1 MSKSLRKAI
10 GFILVA
16 ATILM
21 CLIGIEAVAAPKSA
35 YAAGN
40 AIMSVEGADNMVSN
54 ASAYELKLRIKNPTG
69 ISIFA
74 TDFYVAYD
82 NTAFEYVSGSADTK
96 YFPTSSLTQS
106 PKYEN
111 YVKVVVENSATSITA
126 ADFVFATLRF
136 KPKASIAAKAYTFG
150 LEEVTIATVETG
162 EGEIPSSV
170 QNKTVTVAAPSKET
184 GLTVVVKNGSTAL
197 AGTMID
203 TTYTVTN
210 PVPYSVSRVNIV
222 PTPAKGATVKIENSP
237 VAGGA
242 SKSVDLK
249 VGENSFTAEVTAEDG
264 NVKKSYTI
272 VVNRAQG
279 DATVAIGDVKISYS
293 DGTALPVNVEG
304 STYTVTDSIPF
315 DRRESL
321 VLNASVAG
329 KSTLKLDGKGITSAA
344 DTPLSLV
351 AGENV
356 LKLTVTAETG
366 ATADYTVK
374 INVQAPSAGNGLSD
388 IKITADGKEYVL
400 SPLFHT
406 DVTVYILRIPE
417 NVERFTVNATAADP
431 SSEIIKGNGE
441 CVIAE
446 LDGGL
451 LEIVVQ
457 AQSGETKTYQLA
469 LIRSASD
476 AQGLKT
482 LTVNGVEVE
491 IQNGKFEYEITVD
504 AKADKLELD
513 YSTLKGEVVEVLG
526 NTDLKPGTNTVVLKV
541 LLTDGSYTFYT
552 VSVVKKETS
561 VWLYVAIVLAVLA
574 AALAVFIILLIIK
587 RKKNSDDNG
596 TPDDSGTPEDEVTP
610 DDSGTPDGT
619 ASEKIE
625 EPQKEEI
632 AAAAEPI
639 VPEQKE
645 EKVFEDRLKESTETV
660 SKRYHTIKDAILQ
673 YEAVTNYVTR
683 SGENFK
689 FKNNAVCT
697 ADVDGNTVKLDFNNA
712 EKGIVTSVVVTD
724 DSSLALAV
732 KKIDREMSELG
743 AQKKEEF
750 AEKTE
755 EVVVETV
762 APAEDAAPTEA
773 PTATEAPEGIVALV
787 KTETIDISYKM
798 LTREQR
804 SFYDNLK
811 KYALSKE
818 GTVLSS
824 AKYYENIKIGKKSVL
839 KLQIKR
845 NVTVAS
851 FALEDE
857 RLKQFRKQTAKKEG
871 SQIKTKPTEIPLY
884 DLAAYNTAV
893 GMVDLM
899 YETIVKKPDDH
910 KPTV

>member
-1 MSKSLRKAI
+1 MNKSLKKAI

-16 ATILM
+16 ATILT
-21 CLIGIEAVAAPKSA
+21 CLIGIGAVTAPKSA
-35 YAAGN
+35 FAVETAVV
-40 AIMSVEGADNMVSN
+40 SVEGADRVVSN
-54 ASAYELKLRIKNPTG
+54 ASEFTLNLRIKNPTG

-74 TDFYVAYD
+74 TDFRLTYD
-82 NTAFEYVSGSADTK
+82 SSAFDYLSGSFDEK
-96 YFPTSSLTQS
+96 YFLANSIMN
-106 PKYEN
+106 PKPEN
-111 YVKVVVENSATSITA
+111 NYIKVVAENSVTSITS
-126 ADFVFATLRF
+126 ADFVFAAVRF
-136 KPKASIAAKAYTFG
+136 KPKANIAAKAYAFG
-150 LEEVTIATVETG
+150 IEEVEIASIETTSA
-162 EGEIPSSV
+162 IPSSV
-170 QNKTVTVAAPSKET
+170 QNKTVTVTAPST
-184 GLTVVVKNGSTAL
+184 AADLAVIVKNGTNVL
-197 AGTMID
+197 AGTMSA

-210 PVPYSVSRVNIV
+210 TVSYAVSRVNIV
-222 PTPAKGATVKIENSP
+222 PTPSKGATVKIQNAS
-237 VAGGA
+237 VASGA

-249 VGENSFTAEVTAEDG
+249 VGVNSFIAEVTAEDG
-264 NVKKSYTI
+264 VTKKSYTVRI
-272 VVNRAQG
+272 TRAEG
-279 DATVAIGDVKISYS
+279 DATVAIGGVKISYS
-293 DGTALPVNVEG
+293 DGAELSVNVEG
-304 STYTVTDSIPF
+304 STYTVTDSVPF

-321 VLNASVAG
+321 VLNASVEG
-329 KSTLKLDGKGITSAA
+329 KSTLKLNGSVIASAA

-351 AGENV
+351 AGENT
-356 LKLTVTAETG
+356 LTLTVTAETG

-388 IKITADGKEYVL
+388 IKITADGKGYDL
-400 SPLFHT
+400 SPLFNT

-417 NVERFTVNATAADP
+417 NIERFTVNATAADP
-431 SSEIIKGNGE
+431 NSEIIKGNGE

-446 LDGGL
+446 LEGGL

-476 AQGLKT
+476 TQGLKT
-482 LTVNGVEVE
+482 LTVNGKEVE
-491 IQNGKFEYEITVD
+491 LQNGKFEYEITVD
-504 AKADKLELD
+504 AKTDKLELD

-552 VSVVKKETS
+552 VSVVKEDTTS

-574 AALAVFIILLIIK
+574 AALAVFIVLLIVK
-587 RKKNSDDNG
+587 RKKNSENNG
-596 TPDDSGTPEDEVTP
+596 M
-610 DDSGTPDGT
+610 PDGT
-619 ASEKIE
+619 EPEKIE
-625 EPQKEEI
+625 EPEKEET
-632 AAAAEPI
+632 AASAEPI
-639 VPEQKE
+639 VSEPKE
-645 EKVFEDRLKESTETV
+645 EKVFEDRLKEASETV

-673 YEAVTNYVTR
+673 YVAVTNYVTR

-697 ADVDGNTVKLDFNNA
+697 ADVEGNSVKLDFTDS
-712 EKGIVTSVVVTD
+712 ESGIVTTVVVTD
-724 DSSLALAV
+724 ESSLKLAV
-732 KKIDREMSELG
+732 NKIDREMSQVG

-755 EVVVETV
+755 AIASDSVV
-762 APAEDAAPTEA
+762 PTETSA
-773 PTATEAPEGIVALV
+773 STEAQASSEALEGVVTLV
-787 KTETIDISYKM
+787 KTETLEVSYKM

-818 GTVLSS
+818 GTVLSA
-824 AKYYENIKIGKKSVL
+824 AKYYENIKIGKKSIL

-857 RLKQFRKQTAKKEG
+857 RLKQFRKQAAKTEG

-899 YETIVKKPDDH
+899 FETIVKKPTDS
-910 KPTV
+910 

>member
-1 MSKSLRKAI
+1 MSKSLKKAI

-16 ATILM
+16 ATILT
-21 CLIGIEAVAAPKSA
+21 CLIGIGAVTAPKSA
-35 YAAGN
+35 FAVETAVV
-40 AIMSVEGADNMVSN
+40 SVEGADNVVSN
-54 ASAYELKLRIKNPTG
+54 ASEFTLNLRIKNPTG
-69 ISIFA
+69 ISIFE
-74 TDFYVAYD
+74 TDFRLTYD
-82 NTAFEYVSGSADTK
+82 SAAFEYVSGSVDTK
-96 YFPTSSLTQS
+96 YFLAGSTLNPKPEDGYIKVAMQSSGI
-106 PKYEN
+106 
-111 YVKVVVENSATSITA
+111 SITA

-136 KPKASIAAKAYTFG
+136 QPKASIAAKAYTFG
-150 LEEVTIATVETG
+150 LEEVTIATIDDG
-162 EGEIPSSV
+162 HEGVPSSV
-170 QNKTVTVAAPSKET
+170 QNKTVTVTAPST
-184 GLTVVVKNGSTAL
+184 AADLTVVVKNGSNVL
-197 AGTMID
+197 AGTMSG

-210 PVPYSVSRVNIV
+210 SVPYAVSRVSIV
-222 PTPAKGATVKIENSP
+222 PTPSKGATVKIQNAA
-237 VAGGA
+237 VASGA

-249 VGENSFTAEVTAEDG
+249 VGVNSFTAEVTAEDG
-264 NVKKSYTI
+264 TTKKSYTVRI
-272 VVNRAQG
+272 TRAEG
-279 DATVAIGDVKISYS
+279 DATVAIGGVKISYS
-293 DGTALPVNVEG
+293 DGAELSVNVEG
-304 STYTVTDSIPF
+304 STYTVTDSVPF

-321 VLNASVAG
+321 VLNASVEG
-329 KSTLKLDGKGITSAA
+329 KSTLKLNGSVIASAA

-351 AGENV
+351 AGENT
-356 LKLTVTAETG
+356 LTLTVTAETG

-388 IKITADGKEYVL
+388 IKITADGKGYDL
-400 SPLFHT
+400 SPLFNT

-417 NVERFTVNATAADP
+417 NIERFTVNATAADP
-431 SSEIIKGNGE
+431 NSEIIKGNGE

-446 LDGGL
+446 LEGGL

-476 AQGLKT
+476 TQGLKT
-482 LTVNGVEVE
+482 LTVNGKEVE
-491 IQNGKFEYEITVD
+491 LQNGKFEYEITVD
-504 AKADKLELD
+504 AKTDKLELD

-552 VSVVKKETS
+552 VSVVKEDTTS

-574 AALAVFIILLIIK
+574 AALAVFIVLLIVK
-587 RKKNSDDNG
+587 RKKNSEN
-596 TPDDSGTPEDEVTP
+596 SGK
-610 DDSGTPDGT
+610 PDGT
-619 ASEKIE
+619 EPEKIE
-625 EPQKEEI
+625 EPEKEET
-632 AAAAEPI
+632 AASAEPI
-639 VPEQKE
+639 VSEPKE
-645 EKVFEDRLKESTETV
+645 EKVFEDRLKEASETV

-673 YEAVTNYVTR
+673 YVAVTNYVTR

-697 ADVDGNTVKLDFNNA
+697 ADVEGNSVKLDFTDS
-712 EKGIVTSVVVTD
+712 ESGIVTTVVVTD
-724 DSSLALAV
+724 ESSLKLAV
-732 KKIDREMSELG
+732 NKIDREMSQVG

-755 EVVVETV
+755 AIASDSVV
-762 APAEDAAPTEA
+762 PTETSA
-773 PTATEAPEGIVALV
+773 STEAQASSEALEGVVTLV
-787 KTETIDISYKM
+787 KTETLEVSYKM

-818 GTVLSS
+818 GTVLSA
-824 AKYYENIKIGKKSVL
+824 AKYYENIKIGKKSIL

-857 RLKQFRKQTAKKEG
+857 RLKQFRKQAAKTEG

-899 YETIVKKPDDH
+899 YEAIVKKPMDS
-910 KPTV
+910 

>member
-1 MSKSLRKAI
+1 MSKSLKKAI

-16 ATILM
+16 ATILT
-21 CLIGIEAVAAPKSA
+21 CLIGIGAVTASKSA
-35 YAAGN
+35 FAVETAVV
-40 AIMSVEGADNMVSN
+40 SVEGADNVVSN
-54 ASAYELKLRIKNPTG
+54 ASEFTLNLRIKNPTG
-69 ISIFA
+69 ISIFE
-74 TDFYVAYD
+74 TDFRLTYD
-82 NTAFEYVSGSADTK
+82 SAAFDYVSGSVDTK
-96 YFPTSSLTQS
+96 YFLAGSTLNPKPEDGYIKVAMQSSGI
-106 PKYEN
+106 
-111 YVKVVVENSATSITA
+111 SITA

-136 KPKASIAAKAYTFG
+136 KPKADIAAKAYTFG
-150 LEEVTIATVETG
+150 LEEVTIATIDDG
-162 EGEIPSSV
+162 HEGVPSSV
-170 QNKTVTVAAPSKET
+170 QNKTVTVTAPST
-184 GLTVVVKNGSTAL
+184 AADLTVAVKNGSNVL
-197 AGTMID
+197 AGTMSG

-210 PVPYSVSRVNIV
+210 TVPYAVSRVSIV
-222 PTPAKGATVKIENSP
+222 PTPSKGATVKIQNAA
-237 VAGGA
+237 VASGA

-249 VGENSFTAEVTAEDG
+249 VGVNSFTAEVTAEDG
-264 NVKKSYTI
+264 TTKKSYTVRI
-272 VVNRAQG
+272 TRAEG
-279 DATVAIGDVKISYS
+279 DATVAIGGVKISYS
-293 DGTALPVNVEG
+293 DGAELSVNVEG
-304 STYTVTDSIPF
+304 SSYTVTDSVPF

-329 KSTLKLDGKGITSAA
+329 KSTLKLNGSVIASAA

-388 IKITADGKEYVL
+388 IKITADGKGYDL
-400 SPLFHT
+400 SPLFNT

-417 NVERFTVNATAADP
+417 NIERFTVNATAADP
-431 SSEIIKGNGE
+431 NSEIIKGNGE

-446 LDGGL
+446 LEGGL

-504 AKADKLELD
+504 AKTDKLELD

-574 AALAVFIILLIIK
+574 AALAVLIVFLIVK
-587 RKKNSDDNG
+587 RKKNSEN
-596 TPDDSGTPEDEVTP
+596 SGK
-610 DDSGTPDGT
+610 PDGT
-619 ASEKIE
+619 EPEKIE
-625 EPQKEEI
+625 EPEKEET
-632 AAAAEPI
+632 AASAEPI
-639 VPEQKE
+639 VSEPKE
-645 EKVFEDRLKESTETV
+645 EKVFEDRLKEASETV

-673 YEAVTNYVTR
+673 YVAVTNYVTR

-697 ADVDGNTVKLDFNNA
+697 ADVEGNSVKLDFTDS
-712 EKGIVTSVVVTD
+712 ESGIVTTVVVTD
-724 DSSLALAV
+724 ESSLKLAV
-732 KKIDREMSELG
+732 NKIDREMSRFG

-750 AEKTE
+750 AEKT
-755 EVVVETV
+755 VAIASDTV
-762 APAEDAAPTEA
+762 APTETSA
-773 PTATEAPEGIVALV
+773 SSEAQASSEAPEGVVTLV
-787 KTETIDISYKM
+787 KTETLEVSYKM

-818 GTVLSS
+818 GTVLSA
-824 AKYYENIKIGKKSVL
+824 AKYYENIKIGKKSIL

-857 RLKQFRKQTAKKEG
+857 RLKQFRKQAAKTEG

-899 YETIVKKPDDH
+899 FETIVKKPTDS
-910 KPTV
+910 